1 MINAKELFPD
11 KQERYLIKFYVDFFH
26 GIVLQVKYKGKIIY
40 PKQWVLLTMIGI
52 GGIILNIDSV
62 GGITSKS
69 TLNKG
74 VDHGITC

>member
-40 PKQWVLLTMIGI
+40 PKQ
-52 GGIILNIDSV
+52 
-62 GGITSKS
+62 
-69 TLNKG
+69 
-74 VDHGITC
+74 